1 MIKVFLEDGYYI
13 QTQISDFDTIAPSAI
28 HNCKSF
34 DIWFAKKKRKGI
46 KTRIVLR
53 LNKIFQDIKKGIQ
66 RKLSDFQNLSGK
78 IRGRVHQYI
87 PNLKTPICKLTDGC
101 ELSKIEKFLYSNY
114 SNYKGDLRHLFLFY
128 DWNTVN
134 ETQRKY
140 GINTRDYNLISVLK
154 AHILMCKRRNRT
166 YTDLIE
172 ELHENEKLAEVC
184 GFAPDQI
191 PTRTIISRA
200 TDKFDIE
207 VFREITIS
215 MVDRCM
221 SLGLIKGRLV
231 GVDGTL
237 IKSNTSPCKNKESN
251 EYTDNDAGLYVHG
264 NYIKGIGFLAFKLT
278 DLEFGLPMLVQC
290 YKGSANENPLLRE
303 LLTQFYQTYGF
314 YPSMLSTDKGM
325 DSAANND
332 FCSEFGISAYIQ
344 TRDFGN
350 KNLIKTGKGKTFH
363 PDYVEIT
370 DPRVIERIANRRTE
384 SERQFSNDK
393 WGYRRERM
401 SNRGG
406 SEAELYMLITMI
418 TTLLTAITAFCV
430 GRPDLIRSS
439 SAFRWLTKE
448 GQ

>member
-1 MIKVFLEDGYYI
+1 MKPYN
-13 QTQISDFDTIAPSAI
+13 SS
-28 HNCKSF
+28 CKSF

-184 GFAPDQI
+184 GFAPD
-191 PTRTIISRA
+191 
-200 TDKFDIE
+200 TD
-207 VFREITIS
+207 S
-215 MVDRCM
+215 Y
-221 SLGLIKGRLV
+221 
-231 GVDGTL
+231 
-237 IKSNTSPCKNKESN
+237 KN
-251 EYTDNDAGLYVHG
+251 
-264 NYIKGIGFLAFKLT
+264 NY
-278 DLEFGLPMLVQC
+278 Q
-290 YKGSANENPLLRE
+290 
-303 LLTQFYQTYGF
+303 
-314 YPSMLSTDKGM
+314 
-325 DSAANND
+325 
-332 FCSEFGISAYIQ
+332 
-344 TRDFGN
+344 
-350 KNLIKTGKGKTFH
+350 
-363 PDYVEIT
+363 
-370 DPRVIERIANRRTE
+370 
-384 SERQFSNDK
+384 
-393 WGYRRERM
+393 
-401 SNRGG
+401 
-406 SEAELYMLITMI
+406 
-418 TTLLTAITAFCV
+418 
-430 GRPDLIRSS
+430 
-439 SAFRWLTKE
+439 
-448 GQ
+448 